1 MMRRQETLGQALSRE
16 FGAAFGVL
24 ALIFLS
30 FAHQPVYAQVPVGSG
45 LDGTLYVQAD
55 YCGGGPGADGEGAFS
70 TGCDACRIAAGIDLP
85 PTYDVT
91 FLAPTPTRH
100 VTATTVCRS
109 QDYRPAGH
117 ARAPPLATIS
127 L

>member
-1 MMRRQETLGQALSRE
+1 MRE

-30 FAHQPVYAQVPVGSG
+30 FAHQPVYAQVPTGSV
-45 LDGTLYVQAD
+45 LDGTFYVVAD
-55 YCGGGPGADGEGAFS
+55 FCGGGPDTDGEGSFG

-85 PTYDVT
+85 PTYDAT

-100 VTATTVCRS
+100 AAVITICRA
-109 QDYRPAGH
+109 QHYQPAGH
-117 ARAPPLATIS
+117 ARAPPAAPIS